1 MWLRVCVQAKHPN
14 PKKEGQVKLV
24 WGLTR
29 CDWCGVLWDRD
40 RNSALNILFA
50 AMHVIA
56 GLPRPAYLTAQ
67 YGVVAAKAQT
77 HADSDKPAGNKG
89 NKGNKGNTSKK
100 PKNKRGRSTT

>member
-67 YGVVAAKAQT
+67 YGVVAAKAQ
-77 HADSDKPAGNKG
+77 ADSASPPA
-89 NKGNKGNTSKK
+89 T
-100 PKNKRGRSTT
+100 RATRATCRRSP